1 MHEAHHFLINL
12 ALVLCAAAV
21 TTALF
26 QRLHQPVVLGYLL
39 AGAIVS
45 PHTSFPLFADEE
57 TIHALSEL
65 GVILLMFSLGLEFSL
80 AKLLRVGPTAGLVAV
95 IECSL
100 MIWFGYLTGQLFGWT
115 VLESLYTGALIAIS
129 STTILVKAFAEQNVR
144 GKLTEIVF
152 GILIVEDL
160 IAILLL
166 AIFTTISSGAS
177 LTAGSLAATT
187 GKLAAFLA
195 LVVGGGLL
203 IIPRLTRAIV
213 RLDRP
218 ETIVVTSVGLCF
230 AFALIANAVGYSVA
244 LGAFLAG
251 ALVAES
257 GEAKIIEHLVQPV
270 RDMFAAI
277 FFVSVGMLINPALV
291 ADHWAVVLI
300 LIALVVVGKLVGVAT
315 SVFLTG
321 EGIRTSIQAGM
332 SLAQIGEFSFII
344 AAVGLSSGATGPFL
358 YPIAITVS
366 AATTLLTPWLIRA
379 SDPIATYLDRRLP
392 KPVQTFVALYGTW
405 VEQLRTQPSE
415 PTVGR
420 RIRQLARLLLIDA
433 ALLATII
440 IATAVWGSRVATF
453 VTAKISLPDR
463 FTWLVVILAAATLAV
478 PFCIGILRCTSA
490 LAHTLGT
497 VSLPETEAR
506 TDLADAPRRALVIT
520 LEIALLLFIGVPLV
534 ALTQPF
540 LPPFPGPI
548 VMAVIIL
555 LLAVALWRSATNLQ
569 EHARAGAQAIVEVL
583 ARQLGSTSVE
593 AGTANPDL
601 EQLHRLLPGLGAPQ
615 PIRIRTGTNA
625 VNKTLAE
632 LNLRGLSGAT
642 VLAIIREHDGV
653 LIPTGRETLQ
663 AGDLLAVAGTTEAI
677 ESAEHL
683 LTQSV
688 FSQETEASSP

>member
-166 AIFTTISSGAS
+166 AILTTISSGAS

-440 IATAVWGSRVATF
+440 IATAVWGSRVAAF

-593 AGTANPDL
+593 AGTVNPDL